1 MKSKLSSSTTSLGV
15 PFKQRWPF
23 LFKSCTGCGQG
34 ARHTF
39 PPTPTSHP
47 FSLSL
52 LLAESSPRYSC
63 PLLFPLWQ
71 LMSPKPCFHSLRPF
85 AWLKVFS
92 IFPCDHTGNSAS
104 GGVLMSPLVTC
115 PPRMAALLRSAR
127 TPARRPSN
135 SVCSKPP
142 VLRIP
147 HLSSYLRT
155 DLMKIFDAQS
165 SNLLSCISF
174 PSST

>member
-71 LMSPKPCFHSLRPF
+71 LMSPKPCSHSLRPF

-104 GGVLMSPLVTC
+104 GGGSDVSSGNLP
-115 PPRMAALLRSAR
+115 SADGR
-127 TPARRPSN
+127 TPAVGKN
-135 SVCSKPP
+135 SSSET
-142 VLRIP
+142 LLI
-147 HLSSYLRT
+147 LS
-155 DLMKIFDAQS
+155 AP
-165 SNLLSCISF
+165 NLLFFGFLTFHPTYALTS
-174 PSST
+174 